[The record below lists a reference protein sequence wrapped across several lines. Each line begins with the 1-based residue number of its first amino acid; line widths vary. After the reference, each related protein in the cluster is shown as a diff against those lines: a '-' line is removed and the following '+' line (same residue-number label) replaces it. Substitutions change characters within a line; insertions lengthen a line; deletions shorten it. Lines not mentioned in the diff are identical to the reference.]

1 MHNPSDTEMMDAEKV
16 NNPARWCEIV
26 RTRLDKMILAYNE
39 EAEKFDD
46 QPVIVAFAMTK
57 EEREDYLNDIEKAS
71 NEE

>member
-26 RTRLDKMILAYNE
+26 RTRLHKMILAYNE